1 MNRGQIIMNLR
12 PLRRVLVVAAEAVI
26 SKAFESN
33 DEDERPPSKSQ
44 FSQLVNLCGE
54 ATCGAEIENYLR
66 YQAGRGAAGSVSKR
80 EAWKVSFVK
89 EVVASIS
96 KILPKTSLGS
106 TEEERDLHQVEAW
119 RLYATYMARAFTY
132 EDAIR
137 REATRNA
144 GGRR

>member
-1 MNRGQIIMNLR
+1 MNRGQIILNLR
-12 PLRRVLVVAAEAVI
+12 PLRRELVVAAEAVI
-26 SKAFESN
+26 SNAFEG
-33 DEDERPPSKSQ
+33 DDDQRPPSKTQ

-66 YQAGRGAAGSVSKR
+66 YQAGRSAAGSVSKR
-80 EAWKVSFVK
+80 DAWKLSFVNA
-89 EVVASIS
+89 VVGAITT
-96 KILPKTSLGS
+96 ILDERSMGS

-132 EDAIR
+132 EDATR
-137 REATRNA
+137 RADTRNA